1 VRLVSVREDELFR
14 FFLFV
19 FFESAEELAEEEEGR
34 RFLEDDVFLF
44 SSVSDFVLDEVVFL
58 DSFSSVDEEEE
69 EDSSALVVSFFWEVL
84 GRSSLEVER
93 IDDDDFF
100 NFVDI
105 MVVYKQSLSLLL

>member
-1 VRLVSVREDELFR
+1 MMF
-14 FFLFV
+14 
-19 FFESAEELAEEEEGR
+19 
-34 RFLEDDVFLF
+34 FLF

-69 EDSSALVVSFFWEVL
+69 DSSALVSFFWEVL
-84 GRSSLEVER
+84 GRSSLGVER
-93 IDDDDFF
+93 IDDVDFF

>member
-19 FFESAEELAEEEEGR
+19 FFESAEELAEEEEGC

-69 EDSSALVVSFFWEVL
+69 DSSALVSFFWEVL

-105 MVVYKQSLSLLL
+105 MVYKQSLSLLL

>member
-19 FFESAEELAEEEEGR
+19 FFESAEELAEEEEGC

-69 EDSSALVVSFFWEVL
+69 DSSALVSFFWEVL

>member
-19 FFESAEELAEEEEGR
+19 FFESAEELAEEEEGC

-69 EDSSALVVSFFWEVL
+69 DSSALVSFFWEVL

-100 NFVDI
+100 
-105 MVVYKQSLSLLL
+105 